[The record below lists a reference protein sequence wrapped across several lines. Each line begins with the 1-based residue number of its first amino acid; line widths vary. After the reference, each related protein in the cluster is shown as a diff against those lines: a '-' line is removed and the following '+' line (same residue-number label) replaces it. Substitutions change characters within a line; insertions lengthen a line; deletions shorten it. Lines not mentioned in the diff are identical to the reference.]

1 MRLFKTRKSI
11 DTSQNPLA
19 SDSQTSNHSPVA
31 TCASKFTKS
40 ISGSSTISSSLPD
53 LHDNSPVMILSCTN
67 LSTSGTPNIA
77 VSSSAHTTPPK
88 SNDSL
93 SPQQCSTPGI
103 HYQAAQQ
110 NLNYSHSGRQTPS
123 ALSVASLNDA
133 VLQRPASVHI
143 FNHKAN
149 SLLLNYGGSSNDITG
164 PPNGQYQKY
173 SQSTNNGT
181 ISRGLLG
188 QHHRNT
194 SSSSSCIYEKSNGA
208 AGARNSIG
216 GSLNITP
223 NGCNSKQS
231 NSLQLMGSNVQLPDY
246 KLVTAVPVVVLDDEQ
261 KSIISTTSNTS
272 TSTTN
277 SIASTATNSARNVFT
292 WGKRMSRKLD
302 ILKRSDTHNTH
313 KSHTDLRSL
322 FHSPN
327 HHNASNSNNN
337 SNNTNQSNNTPTHN
351 SNNRE
356 GHYQSNTLK
365 KCKSGPIETI
375 KNREQQRNQ
384 SIKLQNKLGET
395 QHSASASSTPTHS
408 SQTRPQTKAI
418 KNFFHRIGSTGM
430 LNHKSHNLVKAAEQ
444 PNNQASTASLY
455 RSSSTSQLTTC
466 SYVKCDDPSD
476 GLNLANG
483 QKRQSMSGLLKSG
496 ASLLNGSNGSIAS
509 AGIKS
514 SSCDDIAKVGQVV
527 ITTTTNSASEPS
539 SATSPQ
545 NSGDANNRR
554 AAFPYAFLRSRLSVL
569 PEENNGSVMKQPSLS
584 SLHTLAEQ
592 QQYLHV
598 PNSPLPKHRNSTIL
612 PAVETDFNQ
621 LTDNLSI
628 ASSTPNHSVKM
639 IYRNDSLTKRYSSD
653 DSAIGNCSPMQQTS
667 QQSGGGSGDVSR
679 NNSITSKDW
688 EPLYQRLSS
697 CLSSNESGYDSDGGN
712 NITRLSN
719 SLGISGG
726 DTESIASGTLKRNSL
741 ISLTSSEGLGGG
753 VMTSGGGSNAL
764 RSSSICS
771 TMSGPVSLGGYNYDY
786 ETETIRRRFRQ
797 VKLERKCQEDYIGL
811 VLSPK
816 TVQTSNNEMQY
827 RYLIVEIDPYGMA
840 QKDGRLRLGD
850 EIVNVNGNHLRG
862 IQSFQEVQRL
872 LSSFVDNCIDL
883 VIAHDEVHTITDFYT
898 KIKIDGS
905 SAYGQKTEME
915 SNPTQT
921 DMYSSMQSLTS
932 DTPPPPPQ
940 SRNDYLARA
949 RKRLSYTQRTQSTDS
964 INSYDLHSLQLALEH
979 ERDDDAE
986 SIASTSTINSA
997 VDVTSPPSGPMP
1009 PSMPLMQHRRCST
1022 PRHSMDASALEHL
1035 RRRARSSS
1043 GQRNLE
1049 LTPMLYTNEY
1059 TPVYNNRSS
1068 SVSLATHT
1076 ISDDEKW
1083 QLLNRK
1089 RCSEGAALQTP
1100 LQPPQCGNRSAS
1112 LSIETRKASLISQ
1125 DSLEGAAQAAQPFPA
1140 RTHYTRN
1147 SINLSNSHYRSLR
1160 FAHSRLSS
1168 SRLSLFL
1175 QPNNT
1180 NNQAQTATANANQQQ
1195 YTNNTTN
1202 NHNKTN
1208 ANTNIQNQ
1216 TNTNNNYSLHN
1227 DNTNSATPTI
1237 TLANNVLDLE
1247 DDNVT
1252 SCGVSKRFQSSVNAQ
1267 QQHQTDVTH
1276 DLNSTT
1282 TTKQLHQQMPPK
1294 YISNTTLTLNHLTKH
1309 NNHHHQHHLNV
1320 PSSSTTNQSN
1330 ASTTTTATVGNRT
1343 YLTPA
1348 MATPSAAML
1357 QHHRPS
1363 LPVAKLTIRDEEM
1376 AEVIRA
1382 SLSDGSRRGTPRVVT
1397 FFKGPGMKSLGFSIV
1412 GGRDSPKGNMGIFVK
1427 TVFPT
1432 GQAADDG
1439 TLQAGDE
1446 ILEINGNSVQ
1456 GMSHAET
1463 IALFK
1468 NVREGA
1474 IVLKLLRRRLQ
1485 KAKSMGA

>member
-11 DTSQNPLA
+11 DTSQNHLA
-19 SDSQTSNHSPVA
+19 TEPHNNSHSAVA
-31 TCASKFTKS
+31 TCASKITKS

-67 LSTSGTPNIA
+67 LSTSGLPPTNNTSNNS
-77 VSSSAHTTPPK
+77 VSSNHSITPPK

-103 HYQAAQQ
+103 HYQPIQ
-110 NLNYSHSGRQTPS
+110 NVSYNNSGRQTPS

-149 SLLLNYGGSSNDITG
+149 SLLLNYGGSSNDIATG
-164 PPNGQYQKY
+164 PNGQYQKY

-181 ISRGLLG
+181 LTRGGMLG

-208 AGARNSIG
+208 PNSAAGRNA

-223 NGCNSKQS
+223 NGCNNKQN
-231 NSLQLMGSNVQLPDY
+231 NSLSIMGSNVQLPDY

-261 KSIISTTSNTS
+261 KSTISTNSNTS

-302 ILKRSDTHNTH
+302 ILKRNDNNSTH

-327 HHNASNSNNN
+327 HQNSNNSNQN
-337 SNNTNQSNNTPTHN
+337 STTTQQNTH
-351 SNNRE
+351 NRE

-375 KNREQQRNQ
+375 KSREQQKNQ
-384 SIKLQNKLGET
+384 SIKQQNKMGEA
-395 QHSASASSTPTHS
+395 HSVSANNTPTHTA
-408 SQTRPQTKAI
+408 QQRTQTKAI

-444 PNNQASTASLY
+444 PNNQTTANSLY

-466 SYVKCDDPSD
+466 SYVKCDDPSE

-496 ASLLNGSNGSIAS
+496 TNLLNGNNAS
-509 AGIKS
+509 MATAGIKS
-514 SSCDDIAKVGQVV
+514 SSCDDIAKVGQVIV
-527 ITTTTNSASEPS
+527 TTTANSASEPT

-545 NSGDANNRR
+545 NSADANGRR
-554 AAFPYAFLRSRLSVL
+554 GAFPYAFLRSRLSVL

-584 SLHTLAEQ
+584 SLHTLHEQ
-592 QQYLHV
+592 QQHFLHV

-612 PAVETDFNQ
+612 PAVETDYNQ
-621 LTDNLSI
+621 LTDNVSI
-628 ASSTPNHSVKM
+628 ASSTPNHSGKM

-653 DSAIGNCSPMQQTS
+653 DSAIGNCSPMQAS
-667 QQSGGGSGDVSR
+667 QQSNSSGSGDVSR

-753 VMTSGGGSNAL
+753 SNTL

-797 VKLERKCQEDYIGL
+797 VKLERKCQEDFIGL

-872 LSSFVDNCIDL
+872 LSTFVDNCIDL

-905 SAYGQKTEME
+905 LSQKQDIEGGQQQAEL
-915 SNPTQT
+915 
-921 DMYSSMQSLTS
+921 YSSMQSLHA
-932 DTPPPPPQ
+932 DTPPPTTAQ
-940 SRNDYLARA
+940 SCNEYLARA

-964 INSYDLHSLQLALEH
+964 INSYDLHSLQLALER
-979 ERDDDAE
+979 EREDDTE
-986 SIASTSTINSA
+986 SIASSSTINSA
-997 VDVTSPPSGPMP
+997 VDVTSPPNGSLAPMP

-1022 PRHSMDASALEHL
+1022 PRHSMDASAMEHL

-1049 LTPMLYTNEY
+1049 LTPMIYTNDY
-1059 TPVYNNRSS
+1059 TPVYNNRSA
-1068 SVSLATHT
+1068 SVTLATHT

-1089 RCSEGAALQTP
+1089 RCSEGAP
-1100 LQPPQCGNRSAS
+1100 L
-1112 LSIETRKASLISQ
+1112 LS
-1125 DSLEGAAQAAQPFPA
+1125 PFHLA
-1140 RTHYTRN
+1140 E
-1147 SINLSNSHYRSLR
+1147 
-1160 FAHSRLSS
+1160 
-1168 SRLSLFL
+1168 
-1175 QPNNT
+1175 
-1180 NNQAQTATANANQQQ
+1180 QQQ
-1195 YTNNTTN
+1195 QRDG
-1202 NHNKTN
+1202 H
-1208 ANTNIQNQ
+1208 
-1216 TNTNNNYSLHN
+1216 
-1227 DNTNSATPTI
+1227 
-1237 TLANNVLDLE
+1237 
-1247 DDNVT
+1247 
-1252 SCGVSKRFQSSVNAQ
+1252 VN
-1267 QQHQTDVTH
+1267 
-1276 DLNSTT
+1276 
-1282 TTKQLHQQMPPK
+1282 
-1294 YISNTTLTLNHLTKH
+1294 
-1309 NNHHHQHHLNV
+1309 
-1320 PSSSTTNQSN
+1320 
-1330 ASTTTTATVGNRT
+1330 
-1343 YLTPA
+1343 
-1348 MATPSAAML
+1348 
-1357 QHHRPS
+1357 
-1363 LPVAKLTIRDEEM
+1363 
-1376 AEVIRA
+1376 
-1382 SLSDGSRRGTPRVVT
+1382 GSRRGTPRVVT

-1446 ILEINGNSVQ
+1446 IIEINGTSVQ

-1474 IVLKLLRRRLQ
+1474 IVLKLLRRKLQ

>member
-11 DTSQNPLA
+11 DTTHNPLA

-88 SNDSL
+88 SNDSM

-103 HYQAAQQ
+103 HYQAVQQ

-149 SLLLNYGGSSNDITG
+149 SLLLNYGGSSNDIAG
-164 PPNGQYQKY
+164 PPTGQYQKY

-194 SSSSSCIYEKSNGA
+194 SSSSSCIYEKTNGA

-223 NGCNSKQS
+223 NGCNNKQS
-231 NSLQLMGSNVQLPDY
+231 NSLQLMGS
-246 KLVTAVPVVVLDDEQ
+246 
-261 KSIISTTSNTS
+261 
-272 TSTTN
+272 
-277 SIASTATNSARNVFT
+277 NVFT

-327 HHNASNSNNN
+327 HHNAS
-337 SNNTNQSNNTPTHN
+337 SNNTNQCNNTPTHN

-375 KNREQQRNQ
+375 KNREQQKNQ
-384 SIKLQNKLGET
+384 SIKLQNKLEGT
-395 QHSASASSTPTHS
+395 QHSASASSTPTHT

-496 ASLLNGSNGSIAS
+496 ANLLNGSNGSIAS

-527 ITTTTNSASEPS
+527 ITTTNSASEPS

-545 NSGDANNRR
+545 NSGDPNSRR

-584 SLHTLAEQ
+584 SLHTLAEQQQQ

-653 DSAIGNCSPMQQTS
+653 DSAIGNCSPMQQAS

-827 RYLIVEIDPYGMA
+827 RYLIVEIDTYGMA

-921 DMYSSMQSLTS
+921 DLYSSMQSLTA

-1043 GQRNLE
+1043 
-1049 LTPMLYTNEY
+1049 
-1059 TPVYNNRSS
+1059 
-1068 SVSLATHT
+1068 
-1076 ISDDEKW
+1076 
-1083 QLLNRK
+1083 
-1089 RCSEGAALQTP
+1089 
-1100 LQPPQCGNRSAS
+1100 
-1112 LSIETRKASLISQ
+1112 
-1125 DSLEGAAQAAQPFPA
+1125 
-1140 RTHYTRN
+1140 
-1147 SINLSNSHYRSLR
+1147 
-1160 FAHSRLSS
+1160 
-1168 SRLSLFL
+1168 
-1175 QPNNT
+1175 
-1180 NNQAQTATANANQQQ
+1180 
-1195 YTNNTTN
+1195 
-1202 NHNKTN
+1202 
-1208 ANTNIQNQ
+1208 
-1216 TNTNNNYSLHN
+1216 
-1227 DNTNSATPTI
+1227 
-1237 TLANNVLDLE
+1237 
-1247 DDNVT
+1247 
-1252 SCGVSKRFQSSVNAQ
+1252 
-1267 QQHQTDVTH
+1267 
-1276 DLNSTT
+1276 
-1282 TTKQLHQQMPPK
+1282 
-1294 YISNTTLTLNHLTKH
+1294 
-1309 NNHHHQHHLNV
+1309 
-1320 PSSSTTNQSN
+1320 
-1330 ASTTTTATVGNRT
+1330 ATVGNRT

-1382 SLSDGSRRGTPRVVT
+1382 SMSDGSRRGTPRVVT